1 MRYGY
6 YLPTRG
12 PLSEPDAIGE
22 MVGQGEAMGFATIV
36 IADHIVFP
44 TEVIRYLY
52 GGWRFSG
59 SGRRPRAAVA
69 DVCGRADDDLAVGH
83 RCNDPAAPPGDDG
96 EDAGD
101 HDVLSK
107 GRVTVGVGVGWLRE
121 EFEALHAAD
130 FDKRGAVSNEYL
142 EIFKKC
148 GPRTRS
154 LSKVSS
160 ILSRNCAAYRTGA
173 KPASADLDWRSQQ
186 ACLAPRESMRTVGTP
201 WGDPLPHPAAARV
214 RKVDERAEGVDRG
227 GRP

>member
-44 TEVIRYLY
+44 TEVNSPYPY
-52 GGWRFSG
+52 TVDGGFPGQGDALEQLSLM
-59 SGRRPRAAVA
+59 SYVAALTTTSRLVTSVMILPHRNPVMTA
-69 DVCGRADDDLAVGH
+69 KMLATI
-83 RCNDPAAPPGDDG
+83 
-96 EDAGD
+96 
-101 HDVLSK
+101 DVLSK

-130 FDKRGAVSNEYL
+130 FDKRGPSATSISRSSRNA
-142 EIFKKC
+142 

-160 ILSRNCAAYRTGA
+160 ILQGTALRAAPGA
-173 KPASADLDWRSQQ
+173 KPASADLIGGHSKPPC
-186 ACLAPRESMRTVGTP
+186 AAPRSMRTATP
-201 WGDPLPHPAAARV
+201 WVRPLPHPCR
-214 RKVDERAEGVDRG
+214 RLSSKS
-227 GRP
+227 